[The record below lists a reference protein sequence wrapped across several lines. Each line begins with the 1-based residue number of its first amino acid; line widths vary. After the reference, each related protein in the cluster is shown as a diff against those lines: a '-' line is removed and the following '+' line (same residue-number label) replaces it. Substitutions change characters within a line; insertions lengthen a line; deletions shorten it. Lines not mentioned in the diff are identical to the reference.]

1 MTNQTISILIADD
14 DDGDRKQLRRTLRQ
28 TGLACEVVETADL
41 AAAVAACA
49 EQDFDCAIVDY
60 RMPGEN
66 GLDGIRAL
74 RQRQPNL
81 AIIMVTGQGDEFVA
95 SEAIKLGAADYV
107 PKSQITPNHL
117 SYVLTNALT
126 KMALERKIAEQ
137 KADLENFAHVLAHDL
152 KTPIHQI
159 QYLAKFIERD
169 IRDQRWDKL
178 PNDCEKIVSTAK
190 RMEDLINT
198 LQHYTRADTPV
209 NFEPVSLDDVLRQC
223 LGNMAQDI
231 AACRARIKTAT
242 LPIVH
247 GNGPMLAQLLQ
258 NLIGN
263 ALKYCRAAFPEIEIG
278 SDLSGGQCR
287 ITVKDNGIG
296 IPPEHRKT
304 IFEPFK
310 RLHSADQFEGTGLG
324 LATCRK
330 IVDRHGGRIGCENAH
345 EGGSV
350 FWFTLRHAETT

>member
-1 MTNQTISILIADD
+1 MSDQPINILIADD
-14 DDGDRKQLRRTLRQ
+14 DEGDRKQLRRTLLQARI
-28 TGLACEVVETADL
+28 ACNIVEAGDL
-41 AAAVAACA
+41 EEAVAASA
-49 EQDFDCAIVDY
+49 DQDFDCAIVDY

-74 RQRQPNL
+74 RERQPHL

-107 PKSQITPNHL
+107 PKSQITPSHF
-117 SYVLTNALT
+117 SYVLSNALT

-178 PNDCEKIVSTAK
+178 PTDCEKIVSTAK

-198 LQHYTRADTPV
+198 LQHYTRADTAV
-209 NFEPVSLDDVLRQC
+209 AFEAVSLDEVLKQC
-223 LGNMAQDI
+223 LANMALEI
-231 AACRARIKTAT
+231 AACSARIKAAA
-242 LPIVH
+242 LPVVY
-247 GNGPMLAQLLQ
+247 GNAPMLSQLLQ

-263 ALKYCRAAFPEIEIG
+263 AMKYCRAAFPEIEIR
-278 SDLSGGQCR
+278 SDETNHQCR
-287 ITVKDNGIG
+287 ITVRDNGIG
-296 IPPEHRKT
+296 VPPEHTRT
-304 IFEPFK
+304 IFEPFR

-330 IVDRHGGRIGCENAH
+330 IVDRHGGKIGCDRAAD
-345 EGGSV
+345 GGSI
-350 FWFTLRHAETT
+350 FWFTLQYAEAA